1 MIMGLG
7 IDSVEIERFAS
18 WHTKP
23 WLGRILSAQEIDY
36 CLSNSLL
43 APQRFAVR
51 FAVREA
57 LYKALSQAIPG
68 HSIPFLTLCRA
79 ITLENQS
86 SSPVLRVDWKLLQ
99 PYASPDFQDN
109 CPHILASLTHTRV
122 TATAIVII
130 EKNEK

>member
-1 MIMGLG
+1 MIVGLG

-36 CLSNSLL
+36 CLSNTRL

-51 FAVREA
+51 FAAREA
-57 LYKALSQAIPG
+57 LYKALSGAIPG
-68 HSIPFLTLCRA
+68 HTIPFLTLCRA
-79 ITLENQS
+79 ATLENQN
-86 SSPVLRVDWKLLQ
+86 SPPALRVDWKLLQ
-99 PYASPDFQDN
+99 PHAPPDFQGN
-109 CPHILASLTHTRV
+109 PLHILVSLTHTRV

-130 EKNEK
+130 EKNKK